1 MASATEIPPVLQADD
16 RLVLRHLDWNTYDT
30 IRRALENHPARLAY
44 DGKDLELMSPSPI
57 HESYSN
63 LFGRL
68 LSALALERDIEMRG
82 GRSMTFRR
90 EDVQR
95 GLEPDD
101 CYWIQNELAVRGKQD
116 IDLSVDPPPDL
127 AIEIDIT
134 RSSIDRLAIYAKLR
148 IPEVWLFNGESLR
161 IHHLQAN
168 ETYAEKDTSRCLPI
182 ADIQRMIPFLQLD
195 VEVGETTRVR
205 QFMESI
211 RRSAT

>member
-1 MASATEIPPVLQADD
+1 MATAIEIPPALQADD
-16 RLVLRHLDWNTYDT
+16 RFAIRHLDWSAYES
-30 IRRALENHPARLAY
+30 IRRALENHPVRLAY

-90 EDVQR
+90 DDVQR

-101 CYWIQNELAVRGKQD
+101 CYWIQNEPAVRGKPE

-148 IPEVWLFNGESLR
+148 VPEVWLFIGESLR
-161 IHHLQAN
+161 IHRLQAN
-168 ETYAEKDTSRCLPI
+168 GGYLEEEESRCLPVL
-182 ADIQRMIPFLQLD
+182 DIQKMVPFLQLD
-195 VEVGETTRVR
+195 IEVGETTRVR
-205 QFMESI
+205 QFIQSI
-211 RRSAT
+211 RG

>member
-1 MASATEIPPVLQADD
+1 MATATAISPAIEADD
-16 RLVLRHLDWNTYDT
+16 RFVLRRLDWSAYDA
-30 IRRALENHPARLAY
+30 IRLALDDHPVRLAY

-68 LSALALERDIEMRG
+68 LGALALERDIEMRG

-90 EDVQR
+90 QDVQR

-101 CYWIQNELAVRGKQD
+101 CYWIQNEPAVRGKPD

-148 IPEVWLFNGESLR
+148 VPEVWLFNGESLR
-161 IHHLQAN
+161 IHQYQVN
-168 ETYAEKDTSRCLPI
+168 GTYIEAETSRCLPFL
-182 ADIQRMIPFLQLD
+182 DVRKMIPFLQLD
-195 VEVGETTRVR
+195 TEFGETTRVR

-211 RRSAT
+211 RRQAK

>member
-1 MASATEIPPVLQADD
+1 MATAAEAPPALQSDK
-16 RLVLRHLDWNTYDT
+16 RFVLRQLDWHAYDA

-68 LSALALERDIEMRG
+68 LGALALERNIEMRG

-90 EDVQR
+90 EDLQR

-101 CYWIQNELAVRGKQD
+101 CRWNQNEPAVRGKPD
-116 IDLSVDPPPDL
+116 INLSVDPPPDL

-134 RSSIDRLAIYAKLR
+134 RSSIDRLAIYAKLG
-148 IPEVWLFNGESLR
+148 IPEVWLFDGESLR
-161 IHHLQAN
+161 IHQLQAN
-168 ETYAEKDTSRCLPI
+168 GTYLEEETSGCLPFL
-182 ADIQRMIPFLQLD
+182 DIQKMLPFLQLD
-195 VEVGETTRVR
+195 SEVGETTRVR
-205 QFMESI
+205 QFIQSI
-211 RRSAT
+211 RG

>member
-1 MASATEIPPVLQADD
+1 MATATEVSPGQKNED
-16 RLVLRHLDWNTYDT
+16 RFILRHLDWNAYDA
-30 IRRALENHPARLAY
+30 IRRALDDHLTRLTY

-101 CYWIQNELAVRGKQD
+101 CYWIQNELAVRGKPD
-116 IDLSVDPPPDL
+116 INLSVDPPPDL

-134 RSSIDRLAIYAKLR
+134 RSSIDRLAIYAKLG

-161 IHHLQAN
+161 IHQLQSNGA
-168 ETYAEKDTSRCLPI
+168 YVEKETSRCLPFLE
-182 ADIQRMIPFLQLD
+182 IQKFIPFLQLD
-195 VEVGETTRVR
+195 TEVGETTRVR
-205 QFMESI
+205 QFIESI
-211 RRSAT
+211 RR

>member
-1 MASATEIPPVLQADD
+1 MATATDISVELQADE
-16 RLVLRHLDWNTYDT
+16 RFVLRHLDWNAYNA
-30 IRRALENHPARLAY
+30 IRRALEDHPARLTY

-68 LSALALERDIEMRG
+68 LGALALERNIETRG
-82 GRSMTFRR
+82 GRSTTFRR

-101 CYWIQNELAVRGKQD
+101 CYWIQSEPSVRGKPE

-148 IPEVWLFNGESLR
+148 VPEVWLFNGESLR
-161 IHHLQAN
+161 IHQLQAN
-168 ETYAEKDTSRCLPI
+168 GAYIETDTSRCLPYG
-182 ADIQRMIPFLQLD
+182 DVQKMMPFLQLD
-195 VEVGETTRVR
+195 SEVGETTRIR
-205 QFMESI
+205 QFVQSI
-211 RRSAT
+211 RQ